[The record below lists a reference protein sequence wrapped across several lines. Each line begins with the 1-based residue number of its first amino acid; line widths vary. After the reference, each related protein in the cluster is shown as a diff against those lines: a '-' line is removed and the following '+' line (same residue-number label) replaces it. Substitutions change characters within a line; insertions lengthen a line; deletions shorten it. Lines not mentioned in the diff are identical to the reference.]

1 MERPLRLF
9 LLADVI
15 LPLPLADTYTYRLP
29 EPMRGRVEAGCR
41 LIVPFG
47 SKKIY
52 SAIVLRVYEGSYSD
66 EKQLKDAI
74 DLLDDAPILLPSQLW
89 LWQWIADYYLCNL
102 GEVYK
107 AALPSGLKLESESV
121 VVFNPDY
128 NDDDRL
134 TKAEQHVLDL
144 MECLRK
150 QKVLDLQKVVEVK
163 NVLPIVKN
171 LLEKGALSM
180 HEELRQN
187 YRPRTVNCVRLTE
200 TFFSQDCL
208 NDLFD
213 QLKRAQRQSDLL
225 LRYLDLS
232 KAAAALTL
240 RNRSLLVEVEK
251 QTLME
256 GQSEAAFRGLKE
268 RGVLE
273 VYEKE
278 VSRIASTANGES
290 HNTLSL
296 LEGKLISL
304 SAAQQTAYDEIN
316 TSFREHDTC
325 LLHGITSSG
334 KTEIY
339 IRLIQE
345 QIAQGRQVLYMLP
358 EIVLTAQLVERLRR
372 VFGDRLGVY
381 HSKYPDAER
390 VEVWKRQLS
399 SQPYDII
406 VGVRSSVFL
415 PFQRLGLV
423 IVDEEHENSFKQQ
436 DPAPRYHARNVALV
450 MAHHLGAKTLLGTA
464 TPSLESYHNAQSGKY
479 GLVTLSERYGQV
491 LLPRI
496 QVVDIRQQRHRK
508 EMKGAFSTPLFQ
520 AMREALDHRQQV
532 ILFQNRRGYAPQVE
546 CQTCGWTPR
555 CTHCDVSLTQ
565 HHGSRQMVCHYCG
578 ATYPIPQ
585 RCPQC
590 EGHELLPVGY
600 GTERIEEELQRHFP
614 QARVGRMDLD
624 TTRSRTAYERLL
636 ADFGRGNIDILVGTQ
651 MVTKG
656 LDFDHVSVV
665 GILNADA
672 LLNQPDFRSY
682 ERAFQLMSQVAGR
695 AGRRRQQGLV
705 IMQTRSP
712 ELPLISQVVSND
724 YPAFYQSQVEERQA
738 FRYPPFSRLIYVH
751 LRHRDHPTVARFAA
765 DMATLLRQQFGTR
778 VLGPDTPAIS
788 RVSQL
793 WRRQIILKIETSASM
808 SDARRR
814 LRQIQH
820 HLLSQPQYRSAQLFF
835 DVDPM

>member
-29 EPMRGRVEAGCR
+29 ETMRGKVTEGCR

-52 SAIVLRVYEGSYSD
+52 SAIVLRVYEGPYND

-89 LWQWIADYYLCNL
+89 IWRWIADYYLCTL

-121 VVFNPDY
+121 VVYNPDY
-128 NDDDRL
+128 NDDGPL
-134 TKAEQHVLDL
+134 TKTEQHVLDL
-144 MECLRK
+144 MEHLRR

-163 NVLPIVKN
+163 NVLPVVKN

-200 TFFSQDCL
+200 DYFSQDRL

-213 QLKRAQRQSDLL
+213 QLKRAQRQADLL

-232 KAAAALTL
+232 QASAALTL
-240 RNRSLLVEVEK
+240 QNRSLLVETEK

-273 VYEKE
+273 IYEKE
-278 VSRIASTANGES
+278 ISRLGLDNVKCQMSNVECQ
-290 HNTLSL
+290 LS
-296 LEGKLISL
+296 
-304 SAAQQTAYDEIN
+304 SAQERAYTEIQTAFHD
-316 TSFREHDTC
+316 HDTC
-325 LLHGITSSG
+325 LLHGVTSSG

-372 VFGDRLGVY
+372 VFGSRLGVY

-399 SQPYDII
+399 SRPYDII
-406 VGVRSSVFL
+406 VGVRSSIFL

-436 DPAPRYHARNVALV
+436 EPAPRYHARNVALV
-450 MAHHLGAKTLLGTA
+450 MAHHVGAKTLLGTA
-464 TPSLESYHNAQSGKY
+464 TPSLESYYNAQSGKY
-479 GLVTLSERYGQV
+479 ALVTLSERYGQV
-491 LLPRI
+491 QLPLIR
-496 QVVDIRQQRHRK
+496 VVDIRQQRHRK
-508 EMKGAFSTPLFQ
+508 EMKGAFTTPLLQ

-555 CTHCDVSLTQ
+555 CTHCDVTLTQ
-565 HHGSRQMVCHYCG
+565 HHGSSQMVCHYCG

-590 EGHELLPVGY
+590 EGHELLPMGY
-600 GTERIEEELQRHFP
+600 GTERIEEDLQRHFP
-614 QARVGRMDLD
+614 QARIGRMDLD

-636 ADFGRGNIDILVGTQ
+636 ADFERGHIDILVGTQ

-695 AGRRRQQGLV
+695 AGRRHQQGLV

-712 ELPLISQVVSND
+712 ELPLISQVVAND
-724 YPAFYQSQVEERQA
+724 YPAFYLSQVEERQA

-751 LRHRDHPTVARFAA
+751 LRHRNHPTVARLAS
-765 DMATLLRQQFGTR
+765 DMATLLRRQFGTR
-778 VLGPDTPAIS
+778 VLGPDTPSVS
-788 RVSQL
+788 RIAQM
-793 WRRQIILKIETSASM
+793 WRRQFILKIETTASM
-808 SDARRR
+808 ADARRR

-820 HLLSQPQYRSAQLFF
+820 HLLSQPQYRSAQIIF
-835 DVDPM
+835 DIDPM

>member
-29 EPMRGRVEAGCR
+29 ETMRGKVEAGSR

-52 SAIVLRVYEGSYSD
+52 SAIVLRVYEGPYDD

-74 DLLDDAPILLPSQLW
+74 DLLDDAPVLLPSQLW
-89 LWQWIADYYLCNL
+89 LWQWIADYYLCTL

-121 VVFNPDY
+121 VVYNPDY
-128 NDDDRL
+128 DDDNPL

-144 MECLRK
+144 MERLRK

-163 NVLPIVKN
+163 NVLPVVKN
-171 LLEKGALSM
+171 LLEKGALTM

-200 TFFSQDCL
+200 DYFSQDRL
-208 NDLFD
+208 NELFD
-213 QLKRAQRQSDLL
+213 QLKRAQRQADLL
-225 LRYLDLS
+225 VRYLDLS

-240 RNRSLLVEVEK
+240 DNRSLLVEIEK

-256 GQSEAAFRGLKE
+256 GQSEAAFRALKE

-278 VSRIASTANGES
+278 VSRIGQMDKWTNGQLS
-290 HNTLSL
+290 RDKGTLS
-296 LEGKLISL
+296 E
-304 SAAQQTAYDEIN
+304 AQMRAFDEIKA
-316 TSFREHDTC
+316 SFLKHETC
-325 LLHGITSSG
+325 LLHGVTSSG

-372 VFGDRLGVY
+372 VFGSRLGVY

-406 VGVRSSVFL
+406 VGVRSSIFL
-415 PFQRLGLV
+415 PFQNLGLV
-423 IVDEEHENSFKQQ
+423 IIDEEHETSFKQQ

-450 MAHHLGAKTLLGTA
+450 MAHHMGAKTLLGTA
-464 TPSLESYHNAQSGKY
+464 TPSLESYYNAQSGKY
-479 GLVTLSERYGQV
+479 GLVTLSERFGQV
-491 LLPRI
+491 QLPLIR
-496 QVVDIRQQRHRK
+496 VVDIRQQRHRK
-508 EMKGAFSTPLFQ
+508 EMKGAFTTPLLQ
-520 AMREALDHRQQV
+520 AMRDALDHRQQI

-590 EGHELLPVGY
+590 EGYELLPMGY
-600 GTERIEEELQRHFP
+600 GTERIEEDLQKYFP
-614 QARVGRMDLD
+614 QARVARMDLD

-636 ADFGRGNIDILVGTQ
+636 ADFERGQIDILVGTQ

-656 LDFDHVSVV
+656 LDFDRVSVV

-712 ELPLISQVVSND
+712 ELPLISQVVAND
-724 YPAFYQSQVEERQA
+724 YPAFYLSQVEERQA
-738 FRYPPFSRLIYVH
+738 FRYPPFSRLVYVH
-751 LRHRDHPTVARFAA
+751 LRHRDHPTVARLAA

-778 VLGPDTPAIS
+778 VLGPDTPAVS
-788 RVSQL
+788 RVAQL
-793 WRRQIILKIETSASM
+793 WRRQLILKIETTASM
-808 SDARRR
+808 ADARRR
-814 LRQIQH
+814 LRQIRAR
-820 HLLSQPQYRSAQLFF
+820 LLSQPQYRSAQLFF